1 MRLGVAY
8 PGSSR
13 LDSARRDLDAIAAAG
28 VSSVLLGVS
37 EDDVLEEPGRLAS
50 LVAAVRERG
59 LEPFVSPRGVLGLFG
74 GGGTSFGVA
83 RDPSIRQRLT
93 DGTGVPAACP
103 NNPRTGAWLERWLV
117 AVLTSRPDG
126 LAWLEPRL
134 WVPLRD
140 PWNAARRDAWACACD
155 ACVEAW
161 ALGRHDAPGGAL
173 PDAFTP
179 EVRAF
184 RRRSLVGLLEP
195 PLALVD
201 RAGFRNIVSVA
212 PAGGDDPEALPLGE
226 IASIPYVHGLGTEPC
241 ADVDATAVDRAAF
254 WAARVAKAARGRS
267 MRTHLRV
274 RADRV
279 AAGRAGG
286 DALRGVVTEAA
297 AAGIDLL
304 VLRPWPDGTPQ
315 RDDDP
320 EALPR
325 MSVEAAWAV
334 VREAVR
340 T

>member
-8 PGSSR
+8 PTSAR
-13 LDSARRDLDAIAAAG
+13 FDSARRDLDAIAAAG
-28 VSSVLLGVS
+28 VSSVLLGAS
-37 EDDVLEEPGRLAS
+37 EDDVLEEPERLAS
-50 LVAAVRERG
+50 LVAATRERG
-59 LEPFVSPRGVLGLFG
+59 LEPLVSPRGVLGLFG

-117 AVLTSRPDG
+117 AALASRPDG
-126 LAWLEPRL
+126 VAWLEPRL

-140 PWNAARRDAWACACD
+140 PWNASRRDAWACACD

-195 PLALVD
+195 SLARVD
-201 RAGFRNIVSVA
+201 HAGLRNIVSVA
-212 PAGGDDPEALPLGE
+212 AAGGDDPEALPLGDV
-226 IASIPYVHGLGTEPC
+226 AAIPYVHGLGTEPC
-241 ADVDATAVDRAAF
+241 GDIDAAAVDHTAF
-254 WAARVAKAARGRS
+254 WAARIAKAARGRS

-274 RADRV
+274 RTDRV
-279 AAGRAGG
+279 RAGRAGS
-286 DALRGVVTEAA
+286 DALRGVVAEAVG
-297 AAGIDLL
+297 AGIDLL

-320 EALPR
+320 EAPPR
-325 MSVEAAWAV
+325 MPVEDAWAV
-334 VREAVR
+334 VREAAR
-340 T
+340 S